1 MDAFVKDVIDTAIE
15 SYQETI
21 GGKHGMFY
29 VLPRLLPVDT
39 RKELSQEDGI
49 HMYVMASE
57 MHRNSRGRASSWR
70 TGIII
75 STLPID

>member
-57 MHRNSRGRASSWR
+57 YAPELKRSCILVEDWYYYLYFA
-70 TGIII
+70 
-75 STLPID
+75 D